1 MTVKTS
7 PDKELVKRI
16 REKLKA
22 EDGYCPCRLKHTPDT
37 KCMCREFR
45 EQIDRGEE
53 GPCHCGL
60 YICYKE

>member
-1 MTVKTS
+1 MTVKPN

-22 EDGYCPCRLKHTPDT
+22 EGGYCPCRLKHTPDT

-53 GPCHCGL
+53 GACHCGL

>member
-1 MTVKTS
+1 MTVKTN
-7 PDKELVKRI
+7 PDKELVRHI
-16 REKLKA
+16 REQLKA

-53 GPCHCGL
+53 GACHCGL